1 MHHSNDN
8 LEMIWDGLL
17 SHDPA
22 TIKRIYNTFDE
33 DGQRSILIHL
43 QRMVNEPGWLLVQQ
57 QSAQIALNVLQ
68 PLIKNNHPSQE

>member
-1 MHHSNDN
+1 MHYSNDY

-22 TIKRIYNTFDE
+22 AIKRIYNALDE
-33 DGQRSILIHL
+33 DSQRSILIHL
-43 QRMVNEPGWLLVQQ
+43 QRMVNEPGWLPVQQ

-68 PLIKNNHPSQE
+68 PLIIDNPPLQE